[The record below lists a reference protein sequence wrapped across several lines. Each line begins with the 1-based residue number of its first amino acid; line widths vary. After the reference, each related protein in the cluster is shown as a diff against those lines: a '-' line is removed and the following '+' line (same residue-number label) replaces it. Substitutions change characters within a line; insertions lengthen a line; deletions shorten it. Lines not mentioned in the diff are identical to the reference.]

1 MNEFL
6 VNVLN
11 GFLRKDGG
19 RSSSSSLLNEVE
31 ADLNVARKE
40 CEMLKL
46 KLQQFEES
54 KRIIKR
60 NQLCY
65 QFAFVLCLGIIVYV
79 TTT

>member
-19 RSSSSSLLNEVE
+19 RSSTSSLLNEVE

-46 KLQQFEES
+46 KLQQYEES
-54 KRIIKR
+54 KG
-60 NQLCY
+60 L
-65 QFAFVLCLGIIVYV
+65 
-79 TTT
+79 